1 MLARELGEEARV
13 RLAESARATESVE
26 LADTAEIVAAG
37 LVGGCGGRGE
47 QLSADRGLDDGVDV
61 LEDVA
66 FGEDVAAGA
75 DFERVARV
83 VVPVVVDL
91 QGRWYC

>member
-37 LVGGCGGRGE
+37 LVGGGGGRGE
-47 QLSADRGLDDGVDV
+47 QLSADGGLDDGVDV

-75 DFERVARV
+75 DFEGVAGV

>member
-1 MLARELGEEARV
+1 M
-13 RLAESARATESVE
+13 
-26 LADTAEIVAAG
+26 
-37 LVGGCGGRGE
+37 
-47 QLSADRGLDDGVDV
+47 SADWGLDDGLDI

-75 DFERVARV
+75 DFEGVAGA

-91 QGRWYC
+91 QRRCYC